1 MTSLVMATLVR
12 HKELTHG
19 ASLNHCK
26 FSGHYPLTVLS
37 TAMLESPS
45 FTANPAFYYA
55 VVGLCCGHGGYY
67 TITLSGSVKKVFD
80 AAVRPPP
87 ALAAQPGG
95 RKGHADVECP
105 SCLHPASW

>member
-1 MTSLVMATLVR
+1 MMTSLVMATLVR

-45 FTANPAFYYA
+45 FTANPAFYYV

-67 TITLSGSVKKVFD
+67 TITLS
-80 AAVRPPP
+80 
-87 ALAAQPGG
+87 
-95 RKGHADVECP
+95 
-105 SCLHPASW
+105 LH